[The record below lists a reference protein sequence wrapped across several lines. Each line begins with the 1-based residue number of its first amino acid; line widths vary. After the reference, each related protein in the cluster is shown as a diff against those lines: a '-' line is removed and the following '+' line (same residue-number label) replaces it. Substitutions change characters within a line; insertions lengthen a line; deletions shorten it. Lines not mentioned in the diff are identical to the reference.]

1 MKFKEPIKEIL
12 IATRPFWDHPGARSS
27 VRENFQRMI
36 DCRTSVLGAEIYASA
51 TEEKV
56 CYHTCKS
63 RACPS
68 CGHRAT
74 LLWQREL
81 WASLPDIRYAGIVFT
96 MPDVLWPIFQ
106 RNRHLLHDLPALGAA
121 VIKQWVKIKF
131 GAEVLMTVIPHTFG
145 AWLNFNSHLH
155 ILVSGGGLKQSEGVW
170 IDRLY
175 FDRKRLMHMWRFAV
189 LTFLRQAL
197 KAGVLK
203 SDLRS
208 DALKALLADQYRWW
222 SAHVDYFQS
231 KTHFVRYAG
240 RYARRLP
247 IAQHRFEEVTS
258 ATVRF
263 WVKDKKLKQRVIC
276 EVSPAKFVALL
287 AEHVPDR
294 YGHTPRYF
302 GLLAPRLKGRSS
314 GAVFLL
320 LEQQKRPRPR
330 RLGWRFSVRR
340 DFDNDPLLDSSGQ
353 PMRWVGRLT
362 PHTIS
367 SVAISE
373 SITARG

>member
-1 MKFKEPIKEIL
+1 
-12 IATRPFWDHPGARSS
+12 
-27 VRENFQRMI
+27 
-36 DCRTSVLGAEIYASA
+36 
-51 TEEKV
+51 
-56 CYHTCKS
+56 
-63 RACPS
+63 
-68 CGHRAT
+68 
-74 LLWQREL
+74 
-81 WASLPDIRYAGIVFT
+81 

-131 GAEVLMTVIPHTFG
+131 GAGVLMTVIPHTFG

-175 FDRKRLMHMWRFAV
+175 FVRKKLMHMWRFAV

-203 SDLRS
+203 SDLKP

-222 SAHVDYFQS
+222 SVHVDYFQS

-247 IAQHRFEEVTS
+247 IAQHRFEEVTPT
-258 ATVRF
+258 TVRF

-276 EVSPAKFVALL
+276 ELSPAKFVALL

-302 GLLAPRLKGRSS
+302 GLLAPRSKGRSS

-320 LEQQKRPRPR
+320 LEQQKRARPR

-340 DFDNDPLLDSSGQ
+340 DFGNDPLLDSSGQ

-367 SVAISE
+367 SVAVSE

>member
-1 MKFKEPIKEIL
+1 MKLKEPIKEIL
-12 IATRPFWDHPGARSS
+12 IAARPFWDHPGTRSS
-27 VRENFQRMI
+27 VRGNFQRMI

-131 GAEVLMTVIPHTFG
+131 GVEVLITVIPHTFG

-155 ILVSGGGLKQSEGVW
+155 ILVSAGGMKTSEGTW

-175 FDRKRLMHMWRFAV
+175 FDRKKLMHMWRFAV

-197 KAGVLK
+197 KAGV
-203 SDLRS
+203 
-208 DALKALLADQYRWW
+208 
-222 SAHVDYFQS
+222 
-231 KTHFVRYAG
+231 
-240 RYARRLP
+240 
-247 IAQHRFEEVTS
+247 E
-258 ATVRF
+258 
-263 WVKDKKLKQRVIC
+263 
-276 EVSPAKFVALL
+276 
-287 AEHVPDR
+287 
-294 YGHTPRYF
+294 
-302 GLLAPRLKGRSS
+302 
-314 GAVFLL
+314 
-320 LEQQKRPRPR
+320 
-330 RLGWRFSVRR
+330 
-340 DFDNDPLLDSSGQ
+340 
-353 PMRWVGRLT
+353 
-362 PHTIS
+362 
-367 SVAISE
+367 
-373 SITARG
+373 

>member
-1 MKFKEPIKEIL
+1 
-12 IATRPFWDHPGARSS
+12 
-27 VRENFQRMI
+27 
-36 DCRTSVLGAEIYASA
+36 
-51 TEEKV
+51 
-56 CYHTCKS
+56 
-63 RACPS
+63 
-68 CGHRAT
+68 
-74 LLWQREL
+74 
-81 WASLPDIRYAGIVFT
+81 

-175 FDRKRLMHMWRFAV
+175 FDRKKLMHMWRFAV

-197 KAGVLK
+197 AAGVLK
-203 SDLRS
+203 SDLKAG
-208 DALKALLADQYRWW
+208 ALKALLADQYRWW
-222 SAHVDYFQS
+222 SVHVDYFQS
-231 KTHFVRYAG
+231 KTHFLRYAG

-247 IAQHRFEEVTS
+247 IAQHRFEEVTPT
-258 ATVRF
+258 TVRF
-263 WVKDKKLKQRVIC
+263 WVKDKELKQRVIC
-276 EVSPAKFVALL
+276 ELSPEKFVALL

-302 GLLAPRLKGRSS
+302 GLLAPRSKGRSS

-330 RLGWRFSVRR
+330 RLGWRFSARR
-340 DFDNDPLLDSSGQ
+340 DFGNDPLLDSSG
-353 PMRWVGRLT
+353 
-362 PHTIS
+362 
-367 SVAISE
+367 
-373 SITARG
+373 

>member
-1 MKFKEPIKEIL
+1 MKLKEPIKEIL
-12 IATRPFWDHPGARSS
+12 IAARPFWDHPGTRSS
-27 VRENFQRMI
+27 VRGNFQRMI
-36 DCRTSVLGAEIYASA
+36 DCRTSALGAEIYASA

-56 CYHTCKS
+56 GYHTCKS

-131 GAEVLMTVIPHTFG
+131 GVEVLITVIPHTFG

-155 ILVSGGGLKQSEGVW
+155 ILVSAGGMKTSEGTW

-175 FDRKRLMHMWRFAV
+175 FDRKKLMHMWRFAV

-208 DALKALLADQYRWW
+208 EALKALLADQYRWW
-222 SAHVDYFQS
+222 SVHVDYFQS
-231 KTHFVRYAG
+231 KTHFLRYAG

-247 IAQHRFEEVTS
+247 IAQHRFEEVTP
-258 ATVRF
+258 TKVRF

-276 EVSPAKFVALL
+276 ELSAVEFVVLL

-302 GLLAPRLKGRSS
+302 GLLAPRSKAHSS
-314 GAVFLL
+314 GAIFLTL
-320 LEQQKRPRPR
+320 GQQKRTRPR

-340 DFDNDPLLDSSGQ
+340 DFGSDPLLDSRGE
-353 PMRWVGRLT
+353 PLLRIGRLS

-367 SVAISE
+367 GVA
-373 SITARG
+373 G

>member
-1 MKFKEPIKEIL
+1 MKLKEPIKEIL
-12 IATRPFWDHPGARSS
+12 IATRPSWDHPGTRPS

-131 GAEVLMTVIPHTFG
+131 GVEVLITVIPHTFG

-155 ILVSGGGLKQSEGVW
+155 ILVSAGGMKTSEGTW

-175 FDRKRLMHMWRFAV
+175 FDRKKLMHMWRFAV

-197 KAGVLK
+197 KAGV
-203 SDLRS
+203 
-208 DALKALLADQYRWW
+208 
-222 SAHVDYFQS
+222 
-231 KTHFVRYAG
+231 
-240 RYARRLP
+240 
-247 IAQHRFEEVTS
+247 E
-258 ATVRF
+258 
-263 WVKDKKLKQRVIC
+263 
-276 EVSPAKFVALL
+276 
-287 AEHVPDR
+287 
-294 YGHTPRYF
+294 
-302 GLLAPRLKGRSS
+302 
-314 GAVFLL
+314 
-320 LEQQKRPRPR
+320 
-330 RLGWRFSVRR
+330 
-340 DFDNDPLLDSSGQ
+340 
-353 PMRWVGRLT
+353 
-362 PHTIS
+362 
-367 SVAISE
+367 
-373 SITARG
+373 

>member
-12 IATRPFWDHPGARSS
+12 MATRPFWDHPGTRPS

-96 MPDVLWPIFQ
+96 MPKVLWPIFQ

-131 GAEVLMTVIPHTFG
+131 GVEVLIAVIPHTFG

-155 ILVSGGGLKQSEGVW
+155 ILVSAGGMKTSNGIW

-175 FDRKRLMHMWRFAV
+175 FDRKRLMHMWRFAL

-203 SDLRS
+203 SDLRPG
-208 DALKALLADQYRWW
+208 AFRALLADQYRWW
-222 SAHVDYFQS
+222 SVHVDYFQS
-231 KTHFVRYAG
+231 KTHFLRYAG

-247 IAQHRFEEVTS
+247 IAQHRFEEVTP
-258 ATVRF
+258 TKVRF
-263 WVKDKKLKQRVIC
+263 WVKDKKLKQWVIC
-276 EVSPAKFVALL
+276 ELSPAEFVALL

-302 GLLAPRLKGRSS
+302 GLLAPQSKARSS
-314 GAVFLL
+314 GAIFLIL
-320 LEQQKRPRPR
+320 GQQKRTRPR
-330 RLGWRFSVRR
+330 RLGWRLSVRR
-340 DFDNDPLLDSSGQ
+340 DFGIDPLLDSSGQ
-353 PMRWVGRLT
+353 LLRWVGRLS
-362 PHTIS
+362 PHKIS
-367 SVAISE
+367 GVA
-373 SITARG
+373 G